1 MPNSDELPPLSEAQ
15 LEIMN
20 LIWDLKS
27 CSVGD
32 VWKEL
37 NARRGVSRNTIH
49 TLIIRLEEKG
59 WLTHSEDSDVF
70 KYSATVSREETQ
82 QRSLQRMIET
92 VFDGSAEG
100 LVLTL
105 LNGGTVSKSE
115 AERIR
120 EMITR
125 ARKRKS

>member
-1 MPNSDELPPLSEAQ
+1 MSTNDELPQLSETQ

-70 KYSATVSREETQ
+70 RYCATVSREETQ

-105 LNGGTVSKSE
+105 LNGDTVSKSE